1 MNIARSSTDVL
12 CAQFCQNNHR
22 ECRALSQNQAH
33 VRAHCGAQTDATMK
47 ISMCARVMIFF
58 QPLLLVNF
66 VVDRN
71 EAYTAKS
78 CLRCTRKS
86 VSEFNLRY
94 LNSIPKRV
102 TVHTR
107 SVGESSDGKA
117 YLIRL
122 NPGSSTWGIASQ
134 MRRGQGRVC
143 PPVCLCCVR
152 ARHGRSRFRVRA
164 RFPGSG
170 VIITERLPAWH
181 GS

>member
-102 TVHTR
+102 TDLFVCGWDR
-107 SVGESSDGKA
+107 ESVRTAPPACPVTAHYS
-117 YLIRL
+117 
-122 NPGSSTWGIASQ
+122 AS
-134 MRRGQGRVC
+134 GTFTAAAHALAFCHPLAV
-143 PPVCLCCVR
+143 
-152 ARHGRSRFRVRA
+152 F
-164 RFPGSG
+164 
-170 VIITERLPAWH
+170 
-181 GS
+181 

>member
-12 CAQFCQNNHR
+12 CAQLCQNNHR

-66 VVDRN
+66 VFDRN
-71 EAYTAKS
+71 GTYTAKS

-102 TVHTR
+102 TV
-107 SVGESSDGKA
+107 
-117 YLIRL
+117 RL
-122 NPGSSTWGIASQ
+122 AIY
-134 MRRGQGRVC
+134 
-143 PPVCLCCVR
+143 
-152 ARHGRSRFRVRA
+152 GRSD
-164 RFPGSG
+164 
-170 VIITERLPAWH
+170 LPNEANH
-181 GS
+181 RYSKYSTNKTHASIHKKIAVL

>member
-1 MNIARSSTDVL
+1 ML

-102 TVHTR
+102 TVYLLNLTNQPCMA
-107 SVGESSDGKA
+107 VGF
-117 YLIRL
+117 L
-122 NPGSSTWGIASQ
+122 
-134 MRRGQGRVC
+134 
-143 PPVCLCCVR
+143 PPPDPTYVHVR
-152 ARHGRSRFRVRA
+152 DDVPCMWSCARVRPA
-164 RFPGSG
+164 VETGSF
-170 VIITERLPAWH
+170 
-181 GS
+181 SF

>member
-66 VVDRN
+66 VFDRN

-102 TVHTR
+102 TAGGVL
-107 SVGESSDGKA
+107 SIQQSQCQS
-117 YLIRL
+117 LRL
-122 NPGSSTWGIASQ
+122 A
-134 MRRGQGRVC
+134 
-143 PPVCLCCVR
+143 LK
-152 ARHGRSRFRVRA
+152 
-164 RFPGSG
+164 SG
-170 VIITERLPAWH
+170 VTRQTSLILTRMACFRRFSLPPA
-181 GS
+181 G

>member
-22 ECRALSQNQAH
+22 ECRTLSQNQAH

-47 ISMCARVMIFF
+47 IAMCARVMIFF

-71 EAYTAKS
+71 EACTAKS

-102 TVHTR
+102 TARFWRNCELETHFLPRFLVCHQGALGTHAPFL
-107 SVGESSDGKA
+107 SP
-117 YLIRL
+117 
-122 NPGSSTWGIASQ
+122 NPQNHW
-134 MRRGQGRVC
+134 QGF
-143 PPVCLCCVR
+143 LM
-152 ARHGRSRFRVRA
+152 SRFLNARA
-164 RFPGSG
+164 
-170 VIITERLPAWH
+170 
-181 GS
+181 

>member
-102 TVHTR
+102 TEKGVGLATR
-107 SVGESSDGKA
+107 VLPELKLSKRGRNGHRAPGLS
-117 YLIRL
+117 IRAL
-122 NPGSSTWGIASQ
+122 LTGD
-134 MRRGQGRVC
+134 
-143 PPVCLCCVR
+143 
-152 ARHGRSRFRVRA
+152 
-164 RFPGSG
+164 
-170 VIITERLPAWH
+170 
-181 GS
+181 

>member
-1 MNIARSSTDVL
+1 VNIARSSTDVL

-66 VVDRN
+66 VFDRN

-117 YLIRL
+117 SHDLILARACVDVPPNTAWPRPRL
-122 NPGSSTWGIASQ
+122 SPCLSVLCTDAPW
-134 MRRGQGRVC
+134 
-143 PPVCLCCVR
+143 PVSLVR
-152 ARHGRSRFRVRA
+152 A
-164 RFPGSG
+164 P
-170 VIITERLPAWH
+170 TCN
-181 GS
+181 

>member
-1 MNIARSSTDVL
+1 M

-102 TVHTR
+102 TAHIIAR
-107 SVGESSDGKA
+107 ESSAAPECIKYA
-117 YLIRL
+117 I
-122 NPGSSTWGIASQ
+122 I
-134 MRRGQGRVC
+134 C
-143 PPVCLCCVR
+143 E
-152 ARHGRSRFRVRA
+152 
-164 RFPGSG
+164 SG
-170 VIITERLPAWH
+170 VLPFVAPLASREGRLMPLGVLTKSADQKGTRICGGQVH
-181 GS
+181 VGGT